1 MIYNILL
8 VGFGGAIGSILR
20 YLTTEVLT
28 KSCKILTSS
37 IGKFPVGAFA
47 VNIIGSLV
55 AGILY
60 FFIIKNF
67 EDFSPQ
73 LKNFLLVGILGGF
86 TTFSAFTLDF
96 FRLFT
101 SGNHIQALI
110 YATSSV
116 ILAILML
123 FFGFYSTKFIFA

>member
-37 IGKFPVGAFA
+37 IGKFPVGTFA

-86 TTFSAFTLDF
+86 TTFSAFSLDC
-96 FRLFT
+96 LAM
-101 SGNHIQALI
+101 IQNQEFLSAVL
-110 YATSSV
+110 Y
-116 ILAILML
+116 ILASVFLSL
-123 FFGFYSTKFIFA
+123 AAAWLGWVV

>member
-1 MIYNILL
+1 MIYNIIF
-8 VGFGGAIGSILR
+8 VGLGGAIGSILR
-20 YLTTEVLT
+20 YLTSEFLI
-28 KSCKILTSS
+28 KYCKILAIP
-37 IGKFPVGAFA
+37 IGKFPIATFA

-101 SGNHIQALI
+101 AGNYIQALI

-116 ILAILML
+116 TLAILAI